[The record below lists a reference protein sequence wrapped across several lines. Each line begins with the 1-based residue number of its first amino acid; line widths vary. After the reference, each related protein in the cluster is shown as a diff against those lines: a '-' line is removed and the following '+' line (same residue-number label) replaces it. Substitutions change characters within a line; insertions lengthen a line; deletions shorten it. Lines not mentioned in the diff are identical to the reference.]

1 MFHRPFSAGIFTVD
15 EEFRRNAS
23 ERNTLS
29 FATPRPSYLKFGV
42 FNLDY
47 SDDICKER
55 CLVAIEC
62 DNGFCR
68 VDNLQNYSEVLEKL

>member
-1 MFHRPFSAGIFTVD
+1 
-15 EEFRRNAS
+15 
-23 ERNTLS
+23 
-29 FATPRPSYLKFGV
+29 LKFGV

-68 VDNLQNYSEVLEKL
+68 VDNLQNYSEVQEKLQSGEGLLNCYQLADSYMRNLAFKMGKLDKFGA